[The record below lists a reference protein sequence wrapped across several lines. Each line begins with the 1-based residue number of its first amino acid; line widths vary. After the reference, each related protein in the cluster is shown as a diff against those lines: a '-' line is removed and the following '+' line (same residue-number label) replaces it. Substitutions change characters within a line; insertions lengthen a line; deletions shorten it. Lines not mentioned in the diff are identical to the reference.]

1 MLRLPKSPEE
11 KRIATE
17 LAVNGLSVGEPYTDT
32 GMKRATLCLI
42 RGLLVFLSTF
52 GTIGGI
58 TAAFGLP
65 FNVLTVGLAL
75 FAISVFICFT
85 YYNKVTFYTGYII
98 MFLAFMVMYVFA
110 YAYINSGF
118 QAFLNEVY
126 KAYSD
131 FFVLPSTR
139 ETTEY
144 VAERSL
150 TVPAAMLFTG
160 AGFAILLNISISA
173 YMDLFTTFL
182 LTFLP
187 LQVAFYIDIVPP
199 MPYLVMI
206 ITVYITVEVLSR
218 SGRFR
223 LPYRYKKG
231 RQFAVVSQ
239 GNDWWR
245 IGPLRRKK
253 TVKYEYL
260 ASGSGMIQLSAVSAV
275 IATAMMLILSGMFS
289 GQFKTKYVSNG
300 VKDVTDGYVKMLA
313 QGGITSLFNR
323 YSATGGLS
331 HGKLG
336 GISSVTPDYET
347 DIVVRMVP
355 TSTGENEGGM
365 NDGRLNGLYLK
376 AYTGVYYTKDQ
387 FMAAIPGKIG
397 ETELISLDDYIPIG
411 ANYMDTD
418 HPAYMKLWLMSP
430 DADNTYDYRP
440 YYTLFSDSRRNVRS
454 TGVSDK
460 VMRYAVAELGA
471 PEEAEKDREAMAA
484 WVDEMKEDPES
495 QPTNYELIYI
505 PYTEGVP
512 YYINPTITDKYEK
525 SVYDNYLDIPEDIS
539 LALTLVAEDAGLN
552 KIGTDTRLDRL
563 EIMQRLKE
571 YFKEEYTYSMMP
583 GTTPINRD
591 TVEYFLTEL
600 KRGYCVHFAASSTLI
615 LRSMGIPARYVE
627 GYVVNPSD
635 IIESS
640 GFRAPATDW
649 ILGDGPDPSDE
660 IAVVDV
666 EIPDANAHAWTEV
679 YIDGYGWIPYDFT
692 PPSEDEDLQLGG
704 IADFFA
710 RLFSSTERNAGDNDT
725 GVTIPDTSVANASGW
740 LANSRFAK
748 FFKSMDFFFGPFLI
762 VAGIIFGVIVLIWLF
777 NILRNRYH
785 LSSLLKTGNPDEALL
800 IHYRDMLRYLHSHG
814 VIDAPYPTVS
824 EVADALK
831 KAMASDE
838 NTTDISGAEA
848 GGGQPEAR
856 TADIRREDVDKLAD
870 VVSPEDIDKLADVVS
885 RAAFGSEHINQS
897 EYVQMRDL
905 MHVLVRM
912 ISKKRRF

>member
-1 MLRLPKSPEE
+1 MIRLPKSPEE

-17 LAVNGLSVGEPYTDT
+17 LAVNGLSVGEPCTDT
-32 GMKRATLCLI
+32 GMKRAILCLI

-75 FAISVFICFT
+75 FAISVLICFT
-85 YYNKVTFYTGYII
+85 YYNKVTFYTGYVL
-98 MFLAFMVMYVFA
+98 MFLAFMVLYVFA

-182 LTFLP
+182 LTFVP
-187 LQVAFYIDIVPP
+187 LQVAFYIDIIPP

-231 RQFAVVSQ
+231 QQFAVVSE
-239 GNDWWR
+239 GNKWR
-245 IGPLRRKK
+245 ITGSARRKK

-260 ASGSGMIQLSAVSAV
+260 ASGSGMIQLSVVSAV
-275 IATAMMLILSGMFS
+275 IATAMMLILSGLFS

-313 QGGITSLFNR
+313 QGGFTSLFNR
-323 YSATGGLS
+323 YSATGGIS

-336 GISSVTPDYET
+336 GISSVSPDYET

-355 TSTGENEGGM
+355 KSTGENEGGM

-397 ETELISLDDYIPIG
+397 ETELLSLDDYIPVG
-411 ANYMDTD
+411 ADYMDTG

-440 YYTLFSDSRRNVRS
+440 YYTLYSDSGRNIRS
-454 TGVSDK
+454 TGVPDK
-460 VMRYAVAELGA
+460 VMRYAITGLGA
-471 PEEAEKDREAMAA
+471 ADAAGNDREAMAA

-495 QPTNYELIYI
+495 QPTNYELIYT
-505 PYTEGVP
+505 PYTEGMP
-512 YYINPTITDKYEK
+512 SDSNPTITDKYEK
-525 SVYDNYLDIPEDIS
+525 SVYDNYLNIPEDIS
-539 LALTLVAEDAGLN
+539 LAIRLAAEDAELN

-615 LRSMGIPARYVE
+615 LRSVGIPARYVE

-635 IIESS
+635 IVESS
-640 GFRAPATDW
+640 GSRVPASDW
-649 ILGDGPDPSDE
+649 ILGEGPSSSDE

-692 PPSEDEDLQLGG
+692 PPSDEEDLQLGG
-704 IADFFA
+704 VADFFA

-740 LANSRFAK
+740 LAGSRFAK
-748 FFKSMDFFFGPFLI
+748 FFKSMDFFFGPFII
-762 VAGIIFGVIVLIWLF
+762 VVGVIIGTILLIWLCGL
-777 NILRNRYH
+777 LRKRYRI
-785 LSSLLKTGNPDEALL
+785 SSLLKAGDHDEALL
-800 IHYRDMLRYLHSHG
+800 IHYRDMLGSLRSCGL
-814 VIDAPYPTVS
+814 IEAPYPVVS
-824 EVADALK
+824 EVMEALK
-831 KAMASDE
+831 AAAPASAEAAGSSDEQGVDAMA
-838 NTTDISGAEA
+838 
-848 GGGQPEAR
+848 
-856 TADIRREDVDKLAD
+856 
-870 VVSPEDIDKLADVVS
+870 IDTLEEVIS
-885 RAAFGSEHINQS
+885 RAAFGPRHITMS
-897 EYVQMRDL
+897 EYAKMSDL
-905 MHVLVRM
+905 MHVLVRL